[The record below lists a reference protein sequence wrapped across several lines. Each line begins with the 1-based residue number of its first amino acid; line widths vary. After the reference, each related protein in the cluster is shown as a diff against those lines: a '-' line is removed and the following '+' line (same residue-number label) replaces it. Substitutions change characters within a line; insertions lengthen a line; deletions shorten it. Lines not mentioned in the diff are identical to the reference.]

1 MFTEHSV
8 HLQPYM
14 AWFKALK
21 SHLRILYDF
30 RFLCNRTEVGFQH
43 AFRIYFGEEHM
54 TFVMKML
61 LNLDQLQLKLDREN
75 LHECDPKTCLEVL
88 RTQFKELY
96 DSNGGE
102 FWIIIISV
110 CKRTSKTTLAENLK
124 LTDMKEKE
132 VKAIKEI
139 ENPLNERKMQTQD
152 GMINM
157 DMKILT
163 QEGLVNEGIALDA
176 SLVSKESID
185 DNPTLTEQQDESNS
199 LGYDVDAEKERV
211 DKAVLDVE
219 NVVVGSSFD
228 RDTLTEV
235 HHSNNDTLEYVLAH
249 GIQNHE
255 QPESISDTYVVSE
268 EEHDDVDNEQE
279 RVIFASLVN
288 NLKCEVEKCT
298 KVDREAQTDCSDS
311 SHVASKEDSVNTRKQ
326 GLGFENQTDVE
337 NPYVLNK
344 AKELNQVSK
353 VYLRGYV
360 HSWDPRKTAIGEAGK
375 ELSKYFE
382 PLDKDEFDEKC
393 QKRNDKTMCL
403 DEKDFAILEAH
414 CMSLELKSQ
423 NKSLTAV
430 QNGHVLK
437 QTSDEAQIKF
447 DTEDLETI
455 NIELEHDVA

>member
-61 LNLDQLQLKLDREN
+61 LNLDQLQLKLDRKN
-75 LHECDPKTCLEVL
+75 LHECDPKTCLEVP
-88 RTQFKELY
+88 RTQFKELF
-96 DSNGGE
+96 DSNG
-102 FWIIIISV
+102 
-110 CKRTSKTTLAENLK
+110 
-124 LTDMKEKE
+124 
-132 VKAIKEI
+132 
-139 ENPLNERKMQTQD
+139 TQD

-163 QEGLVNEGIALDA
+163 QEGLVNEGIALDD

-211 DKAVLDVE
+211 DKAILDVE
-219 NVVVGSSFD
+219 NVVVRSSFD

-337 NPYVLNK
+337 NPYILNK
-344 AKELNQVSK
+344 AKELNQVCMVLLTKWEDLFANYSDHFK
-353 VYLRGYV
+353 RGIEV
-360 HSWDPRKTAIGEAGK
+360 
-375 ELSKYFE
+375 
-382 PLDKDEFDEKC
+382 C

-423 NKSLTAV
+423 NKSSTAV
-430 QNGHVLK
+430 QNGHVLNK
-437 QTSDEAQIKF
+437 TSDEAQIKF